1 VANPLELADP
11 FPSIPAPIIPV
22 EEDQVT
28 DPDTGM
34 VKRLQ
39 KEDVDRAQTLARQK
53 LKASSQQME
62 KVGNKITPSSP
73 TKITKKDE

>member
-28 DPDTGM
+28 DPDTGV
-34 VKRLQ
+34 VKRE
-39 KEDVDRAQTLARQK
+39 EDVDKAQALARQK

-62 KVGNKITPSSP
+62 RVGKKITPSSP
-73 TKITKKDE
+73 AKITKKDE